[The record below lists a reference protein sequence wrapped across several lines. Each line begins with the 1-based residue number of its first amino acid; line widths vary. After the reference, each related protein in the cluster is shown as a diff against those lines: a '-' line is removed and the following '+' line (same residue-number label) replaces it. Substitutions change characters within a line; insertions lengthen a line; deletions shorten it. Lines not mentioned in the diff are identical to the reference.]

1 MIDKPKFV
9 NELGL
14 RDIERRVGNDADAEG
29 ILDEADQIRL

>member
-14 RDIERRVGNDADAEG
+14 RDDERRVGNEADAEG
-29 ILDEADQIRL
+29 IQDGADQIRL